1 MIGLVPRKAM
11 RSIIQ
16 TDLMILLQKKNFCT
30 SPTEHFEK
38 VKGKI
43 QEMSHHLHKLIY
55 LFVWNCTVGG
65 RTSGNKLGIF
75 LLSLL
80 NDVYCLQKTVI

>member
-16 TDLMILLQKKNFCT
+16 TDLMILLQKSNFRT
-30 SPTEHFEK
+30 SPTEHLEK

-55 LFVWNCTVGG
+55 LLVCNCTVGRG
-65 RTSGNKLGIF
+65 TLENRFFF

-80 NDVYCLQKTVI
+80 NDIYCLQKQ

>member
-16 TDLMILLQKKNFCT
+16 TDLMILLQKNNFCT
-30 SPTEHFEK
+30 SPTKHFEK

-43 QEMSHHLHKLIY
+43 QEMSHHLPKLIY
-55 LFVWNCTVGG
+55 LMVCSGTVGG
-65 RTSGNKLGIF
+65 GTLGNRVF
-75 LLSLL
+75 FSSLL
-80 NDVYCLQKTVI
+80 NDIYCLQKQ

>member
-1 MIGLVPRKAM
+1 MFGLVPRKAM

-16 TDLMILLQKKNFCT
+16 TDLMILLQKNNFCT
-30 SPTEHFEK
+30 SPTERFRK

-55 LFVWNCTVGG
+55 LFVWSHTIGG
-65 RTSGNKLGIF
+65 RTSGNKSGFF
-75 LLSLL
+75 LLSPL
-80 NDVYCLQKTVI
+80 NDIYCLQKQ

>member
-1 MIGLVPRKAM
+1 
-11 RSIIQ
+11 
-16 TDLMILLQKKNFCT
+16 MILLQKNNFCT

-43 QEMSHHLHKLIY
+43 QEMSHHLNKLIY
-55 LFVWNCTVGG
+55 LLVWSCTVGG
-65 RTSGNKLGIF
+65 GTFGNKSFF

-80 NDVYCLQKTVI
+80 NDIYCLQKQ